1 MRSLKNRTSEYNKTE
16 TDTYREQTGVY
27 QYGKAEVGVGGE
39 CRSRR
44 LRGQTYVKIK
54 YSTKRCCVAQGI

>member
-27 QYGKAEVGVGGE
+27 QYGKAEVGVGG
-39 CRSRR
+39 
-44 LRGQTYVKIK
+44 GV
-54 YSTKRCCVAQGI
+54 